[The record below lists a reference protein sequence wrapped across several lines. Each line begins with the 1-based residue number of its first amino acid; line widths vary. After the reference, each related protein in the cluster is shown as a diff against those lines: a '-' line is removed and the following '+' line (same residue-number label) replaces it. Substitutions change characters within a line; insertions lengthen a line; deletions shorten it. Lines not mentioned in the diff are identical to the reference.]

1 MRHVCKTMAIAL
13 ALCAA
18 PLAQNVARAGVWDD
32 IGFGLGYAGFDFQG
46 QVNPLSLG
54 ADFRAV
60 KVFDPTSFDPRRRAT
75 YDFGIGELAFDTGAF
90 SVEVSSSTRFL
101 PQLEVSFQT
110 AATADGVAQPLGY
123 TFTTDVGGQSVEV
136 QGDILM
142 DMDFSING
150 FGFYELTGVYSSR
163 QTTTSDGR
171 FDNTSRENDFD
182 IGPIDISGN
191 IFADVLAAVTDP
203 LFEQFGAQNPFAS
216 FSSRAQLDEI
226 FSTSAK
232 TAQERAASGGELT
245 DADISLLVGALTLD
259 QVLGSA
265 TSGAGVSGPN
275 GQTAIPSAA
284 AVPEPSTIVFM
295 LVSGAFLAAS
305 GRRQTRRAL

>member
-1 MRHVCKTMAIAL
+1 MRRVCKTIAIAL

-54 ADFRAV
+54 VDVRAV
-60 KVFDPTSFDPRRRAT
+60 KLFDSTSLDPRLRNT
-75 YDFGIGELAFDTGAF
+75 FDFGVGELSFNTGAI
-90 SVEVSSSTRFL
+90 SAELSTSTRFL
-101 PQLEVSFQT
+101 PQLNVSFQT
-110 AATADGVAQPLGY
+110 ATTSDGIAQPLGY
-123 TFTTDVGGQSVEV
+123 TFTTDVGGQAVEV

-142 DMDFSING
+142 DMDFSINQ
-150 FGFYELTGVYSSR
+150 FGFYELTGEYSSR

-191 IFADVLAAVTDP
+191 IFADLLAAVTDP
-203 LFEQFGAQNPFAS
+203 LFEQFDAQNPFAS

-232 TAQERAASGGELT
+232 TARERAASGGELT
-245 DADISLLVGALTLD
+245 DADITALVGALTLD
-259 QVLGSA
+259 QVLGSVV
-265 TSGAGVSGPN
+265 SSAGTSGPN
-275 GQTAIPSAA
+275 GQTTIPSAG

-295 LVSGAFLAAS
+295 LVSGAFLATS
-305 GRRQTRRAL
+305 GRRRMRRAL